1 MKLRI
6 IKIDRNNSTWSKL
19 ALLSVLGAV
28 ASVVALATPGTGI
41 WSNIIS
47 RAAIDAFDA
56 ESQNGDWH
64 IHLDA
69 NGPSDLITQ
78 SITLLPGGSSGWHN
92 HPGPAIL
99 SVRAGTLTFYEG
111 NDPACTPHVFP
122 AGTGLIERGGDVH
135 IARNEGANA
144 VSVDVTY
151 IVPRDAPQRIDEPS
165 PGNCPF

>member
-1 MKLRI
+1 
-6 IKIDRNNSTWSKL
+6 
-19 ALLSVLGAV
+19 VLGAV

-41 WSNIIS
+41 LSNSIS
-47 RAAIDAFDA
+47 RAATDAFDA
-56 ESQNGDWH
+56 ESQKGDWH
-64 IHLDA
+64 VHVDT
-69 NGPSDLITQ
+69 NGPTDLITQ

-99 SVRAGTLTFYEG
+99 SVMAGTLTFYEG
-111 NDPACTPHVFP
+111 NDPDCTPHVFP
-122 AGTGLIERGGDVH
+122 AGTGLVERGGDVH
-135 IARNEGANA
+135 IARNESANA